1 MNSKRMV
8 EILLTKTSFKH
19 NVFYL
24 EQRTYKEGKV
34 FKKYKVK
41 IDNGKMQEF
50 NSLTQLLIFL
60 KDWKWWQLP
69 KLTDRQKKKIIADY
83 VENGNYSET
92 ARINGVNKSTVQ
104 RLISNNQEVQQKAQE
119 KKEENTQDMLQYL
132 ESKKEDKK
140 RVIELCFKALEDKL
154 ASPDMFTSIR
164 DIAMVYG
171 IIVDKDLKIKE
182 IEATKNNVEDINKN
196 ISNIANLL
204 NNPKPNRSEKDV

>member
-1 MNSKRMV
+1 MNPKRMV
-8 EILLTKTSFKH
+8 EILLTKTSYKH

-24 EQRTYKEGKV
+24 EQRTYKEGKI

-83 VENGNYSET
+83 VDNGNYSET

-104 RLISNNQEVQQKAQE
+104 RLISKNQEVQQKAQE

-182 IEATKNNVEDINKN
+182 IEATKNNVENINKN

-204 NNPKPNRSEKDV
+204 NNPKPNRSEEDV

>member
-1 MNSKRMV
+1 M
-8 EILLTKTSFKH
+8 
-19 NVFYL
+19 
-24 EQRTYKEGKV
+24 
-34 FKKYKVK
+34 
-41 IDNGKMQEF
+41 
-50 NSLTQLLIFL
+50 
-60 KDWKWWQLP
+60 P
-69 KLTDRQKKKIIADY
+69 KLTDKQKKKIIADY
-83 VENGNYSET
+83 VDNGNYSET
-92 ARINGVNKSTVQ
+92 ARMNNTTDTTVRTIIKENKNVALKKMEQ
-104 RLISNNQEVQQKAQE
+104 

-154 ASPDMFTSIR
+154 ATPDMFTSVR

-204 NNPKPNRSEKDV
+204 NNPKPNRSDKNV

>member
-1 MNSKRMV
+1 MNPKRMV
-8 EILLTKTSFKH
+8 EILLTKASFKH

-24 EQRTYKEGKV
+24 EQRTYKESKV

-204 NNPKPNRSEKDV
+204 NNPKPNRSEEDV

>member
-1 MNSKRMV
+1 MNPKRMV
-8 EILLTKTSFKH
+8 EILLTKASFKH

-24 EQRTYKEGKV
+24 EQRTYKESKV

-50 NSLTQLLIFL
+50 NSLTQLLLFL

-83 VENGNYSET
+83 VDNGNYSET

-104 RLISNNQEVQQKAQE
+104 RLINKNQEAQQKAQE
-119 KKEENTQDMLQYL
+119 KKDKNTEDMLQYL

>member
-1 MNSKRMV
+1 M
-8 EILLTKTSFKH
+8 
-19 NVFYL
+19 
-24 EQRTYKEGKV
+24 
-34 FKKYKVK
+34 
-41 IDNGKMQEF
+41 
-50 NSLTQLLIFL
+50 
-60 KDWKWWQLP
+60 P
-69 KLTDRQKKKIIADY
+69 KLTDKQKKKISADY
-83 VENGNYSET
+83 VDNGNYSET

-104 RLISNNQEVQQKAQE
+104 RLISKNQEVQQKAQE

-154 ASPDMFTSIR
+154 ASPDMFTSVR

-171 IIVDKDLKIKE
+171 VIVDKDLKIKE

-204 NNPKPNRSEKDV
+204 NNPKPNRSDKDV

>member
-1 MNSKRMV
+1 M
-8 EILLTKTSFKH
+8 
-19 NVFYL
+19 
-24 EQRTYKEGKV
+24 
-34 FKKYKVK
+34 
-41 IDNGKMQEF
+41 
-50 NSLTQLLIFL
+50 
-60 KDWKWWQLP
+60 P

-83 VENGNYSET
+83 VDNGNYSET
-92 ARINGVNKSTVQ
+92 ARMNNTTDTTVRTIIKDNKNMALKKMEQ
-104 RLISNNQEVQQKAQE
+104 

-154 ASPDMFTSIR
+154 ATPDMFTSIR

-182 IEATKNNVEDINKN
+182 IEATKSNVEDINKN

>member
-1 MNSKRMV
+1 MNPKRMV
-8 EILLTKTSFKH
+8 EILLTKVSYKH
-19 NVFYL
+19 NIFYL
-24 EQRTYKEGKV
+24 EQRTYKEGKI

-41 IDNGKMQEF
+41 IDNGKIQEF

-83 VENGNYSET
+83 VDNGNYSET
-92 ARINGVNKSTVQ
+92 ARINGVNKSIVQ
-104 RLISNNQEVQQKAQE
+104 RLISKNQEVQQKAQE

>member
-1 MNSKRMV
+1 MNPKRMV

-83 VENGNYSET
+83 VDNGNYSET

-104 RLISNNQEVQQKAQE
+104 RLISKNQEVQQKAQE

-154 ASPDMFTSIR
+154 ATPDMFTSVR

-182 IEATKNNVEDINKN
+182 IEATKTNAENINKN

-204 NNPKPNRSEKDV
+204 NNPKPNRSDKDV

>member
-1 MNSKRMV
+1 MNPKRMV

-60 KDWKWWQLP
+60 KDWKWWKLP

-83 VENGNYSET
+83 VDNGNYSET

-104 RLISNNQEVQQKAQE
+104 RLISKNQEVQQKAQE

-204 NNPKPNRSEKDV
+204 NNPKPNRSDEDV

>member
-1 MNSKRMV
+1 MNPKRMV
-8 EILLTKTSFKH
+8 EILLTKASFKH

-24 EQRTYKEGKV
+24 EQRTYKEGKI

-154 ASPDMFTSIR
+154 ASPDMFTSVR

-171 IIVDKDLKIKE
+171 VIVDKDLKIKE
-182 IEATKNNVEDINKN
+182 IEATKNNVENINKN

-204 NNPKPNRSEKDV
+204 NNPKPNRSDKDV

>member
-1 MNSKRMV
+1 MNPKRMV

-69 KLTDRQKKKIIADY
+69 KLTDKQKKKIIADY
-83 VENGNYSET
+83 VDNGNYSET

-104 RLISNNQEVQQKAQE
+104 RLISKNQEVQQKAQE

-154 ASPDMFTSIR
+154 ASPDMFTSVR

-171 IIVDKDLKIKE
+171 VIVDKDLKIKE
-182 IEATKNNVEDINKN
+182 IEATKSNVENINKN

-204 NNPKPNRSEKDV
+204 NNPKPNRSKEDV

>member
-1 MNSKRMV
+1 MNPKRMV

-50 NSLTQLLIFL
+50 NSLRQLLIFL

-83 VENGNYSET
+83 VDNGNYSET

-104 RLISNNQEVQQKAQE
+104 RLISKNQEVQQKAQE

-182 IEATKNNVEDINKN
+182 IEATKTNAENINKN

>member
-1 MNSKRMV
+1 MNLKRMV

-83 VENGNYSET
+83 VDNGNYSET

-119 KKEENTQDMLQYL
+119 KKDKNTEDMLQYL

>member
-1 MNSKRMV
+1 M
-8 EILLTKTSFKH
+8 
-19 NVFYL
+19 
-24 EQRTYKEGKV
+24 
-34 FKKYKVK
+34 
-41 IDNGKMQEF
+41 
-50 NSLTQLLIFL
+50 
-60 KDWKWWQLP
+60 P

-83 VENGNYSET
+83 VDNGNYSET
-92 ARINGVNKSTVQ
+92 ARLNNTTDTTVRTIIKKNKNITLKKMEQ
-104 RLISNNQEVQQKAQE
+104 

-182 IEATKNNVEDINKN
+182 IEATKTNAENINKN

>member
-1 MNSKRMV
+1 MNPKRMV

-83 VENGNYSET
+83 VDNGNYSET

-104 RLISNNQEVQQKAQE
+104 RLISKNQEVQQKAQE

-204 NNPKPNRSEKDV
+204 NNPKPNRSDKDV

>member
-1 MNSKRMV
+1 MNPKRMV
-8 EILLTKTSFKH
+8 EILLTKTSYKH

-24 EQRTYKEGKV
+24 EQRTYKESKV

-50 NSLTQLLIFL
+50 NSLTQLLLFL

-83 VENGNYSET
+83 VDNGNYSET

-104 RLISNNQEVQQKAQE
+104 RLISKNQEVQQKAQE

-154 ASPDMFTSIR
+154 ASPDMFTSVR

-171 IIVDKDLKIKE
+171 VIVDKDLKLKE

-204 NNPKPNRSEKDV
+204 NNPKPNRSDKDV